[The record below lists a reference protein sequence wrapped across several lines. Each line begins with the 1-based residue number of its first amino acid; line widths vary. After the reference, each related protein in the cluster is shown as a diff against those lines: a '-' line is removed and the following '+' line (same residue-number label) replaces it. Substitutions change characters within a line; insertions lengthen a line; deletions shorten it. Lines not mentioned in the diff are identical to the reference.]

1 MMAKKALIQGTRICQ
16 VEDEGNIFPV
26 SADLSWV
33 DVADD
38 TTTDDTYESG
48 AVVKFTIPVAD
59 SFKYVRMLRDAKLA
73 SCDWTVAT
81 DTALS
86 DSKKD
91 EWVAYRT
98 LLRDYPSTL
107 NDTTVQQTLTWPTKP
122 S

>member
-16 VEDEGNIFPV
+16 VEDAANVFPV

-38 TTTDDTYESG
+38 TTTQDTYEDG
-48 AVVKFTIPVAD
+48 AVVKFTIAVATYW
-59 SFKYVRMLRDAKLA
+59 SSMRDTRNTLL
-73 SCDWTVAT
+73 SNCDWTVAT
-81 DTALS
+81 DTPLS
-86 DSKKD
+86 DSKKA

-107 NDTTVQQTLTWPTKP
+107 NDTTVQQTLTWPTP
-122 S
+122 PE